1 MPTTDPA
8 KNVEYAKKSQA
19 KKKETIGK
27 DAYNKINADAKQ
39 RHRDKLK
46 AKIGED
52 ENKRQLAEYMKAYRA
67 KQRQLK
73 KMLENIRKPLIR

>member
-1 MPTTDPA
+1 MPTTDKE
-8 KNVEYAKKSQA
+8 KNKEYVQESQT

-27 DAYNKINADAKQ
+27 KKYNKINAEAEQ

-46 AKIGED
+46 STIGEAEYD
-52 ENKRQLAEYMKAYRA
+52 RQQAEYMKEYRA

-73 KMLENIRKPLIR
+73 KDIEKSKNHQIH

>member
-8 KNVEYAKKSQA
+8 KNVEYVKRAQA
-19 KKKETIGK
+19 KKKETVGK
-27 DAYNKINADAKQ
+27 DAYNKINADAEQ
-39 RHRDKLK
+39 RHRDKIK

-52 ENKRQLAEYMKAYRA
+52 EYKRQQAEYMKAYRA

-73 KMLENIRKPLIR
+73 KRCWEKSKIS